1 MQHTQFS
8 NVTKDY
14 LMRYHE
20 ILEGMIQNMTHAVL
34 SDSISHNFIIQ
45 MVYHHQG
52 TIEMAQ
58 NLLRFTTNVP
68 LQYFSNH
75 LIEMKKKE
83 IEEMNRSLELCKN
96 YYSTEQDLYL
106 YHYCFDQIAQ
116 RMFVQLQGLTPSNDV
131 NINFVNEMIPLLK
144 GAIQMSENGL
154 GFILCAQLHPILQE
168 IVVAQTYEV
177 KRLECLHCHL

>member
-75 LIEMKKKE
+75 
-83 IEEMNRSLELCKN
+83 S
-96 YYSTEQDLYL
+96 S
-106 YHYCFDQIAQ
+106 
-116 RMFVQLQGLTPSNDV
+116 
-131 NINFVNEMIPLLK
+131 
-144 GAIQMSENGL
+144 
-154 GFILCAQLHPILQE
+154 
-168 IVVAQTYEV
+168 
-177 KRLECLHCHL
+177 